1 MSWIKTLNAVLKA
14 HNKAAASG
22 GKAVS
27 FATQDARREILEQG
41 FKELRALGYKLPDV
55 HGFKERHMTALG
67 NMWEEKKLSPST
79 IQNRISI
86 FRVFAE
92 WIGKMGMIRG
102 SENYVQNPKSV
113 ERHLVTNIDKTW
125 SGQQQT
131 LAEKLELIQKHD
143 RYVAIQLELQR
154 AFGLRM
160 KEAALLKP
168 YMADKENYLAVNWG
182 TKGGRDRVVPIQNN
196 YQRDVLRR
204 AKLFLENPNSS
215 ITPPNFNFIQ
225 WKNHYYYVCRQVGI
239 SRKDG
244 ITSHGLRHERLN
256 EIYQEITGQESPIKG
271 GSTRAILAQVQ
282 NIAMQEI
289 AEVAGHSRQSISS
302 AYIGNPIT
310 LSQKLSQ
317 KLIDK

>member
-1 MSWIKTLNAVLKA
+1 MSWIKTFNTVLRE

-41 FKELRALGYKLPDV
+41 FKELRVLGFKLPDV

-67 NMWEEKKLSPST
+67 HVWEAKGLSAST

-86 FRVFAE
+86 FRIFAE
-92 WIGKMGMIRG
+92 WIGKAGMIRG
-102 SENYVQNPKSV
+102 SENYVKNPKSV

-125 SGQQQT
+125 SGKQLDLSQ
-131 LAEKLELIQKHD
+131 KLVDISKLD
-143 RYVAIQLELQR
+143 SYVAIQLELQR

-168 YMADKENYLAVNWG
+168 HIADKENYLAVNWG

-196 YQRDVLRR
+196 YQRDVLAR
-204 AKLFLENPNSS
+204 AKLLLKIPSDS
-215 ITPPNFNFIQ
+215 MTPKDFNFKQ
-225 WKNHYYYVCRQVGI
+225 WKNRYYYVCRQVGI
-239 SRKDG
+239 SRKNG

-256 EIYQEITGQESPIKG
+256 EIYFEITGKLSPVKTV
-271 GSTRAILAQVQ
+271 SVNVDQSMHE
-282 NIAMQEI
+282 IARQEI
-289 AEVAGHSRQSISS
+289 AEIAGHSRESIAG
-302 AYIGNPIT
+302 AYIGE
-310 LSQKLSQ
+310 S
-317 KLIDK
+317 

>member
-1 MSWIKTLNAVLKA
+1 MINNFRNDMSWIKTLNIVLKA

-41 FKELRALGYKLPDV
+41 FKELRALGFKLPDV
-55 HGFKERHMTALG
+55 CGFKERHITALG
-67 NMWEEKKLSPST
+67 NAWEVKGLSPST

-92 WIGKMGMIRG
+92 WIGKAGMIRG
-102 SENYVQNPKSV
+102 SENYVKNSKSV
-113 ERHLVTNIDKTW
+113 ERHLVSNIDKTW
-125 SGQQQT
+125 SGQQKT
-131 LAEKLELIQKHD
+131 LADKLEIIQKQD
-143 RYVAIQLELQR
+143 KYVAIQLELQR

-168 YMADKENYLAVNWG
+168 HVADKESYLAVNWG
-182 TKGGRDRVVPIQNN
+182 TKGGRDRVVPIQDD
-196 YQRDVLRR
+196 YQRDVLIR
-204 AKLFLENPNSS
+204 AKLFLANPKNSM
-215 ITPPNFNFIQ
+215 TPKNFNFKQ

-256 EIYQEITGQESPIKG
+256 EIYHELTGQLSPAKG
-271 GSTRAILAQVQ
+271 GTRNTINT
-282 NIAMQEI
+282 NIHEIAKEEI
-289 AEVAGHSRQSISS
+289 AEVAGHSRESIAG
-302 AYIGNPIT
+302 AYIG
-310 LSQKLSQ
+310 K
-317 KLIDK
+317 

>member
-1 MSWIKTLNAVLKA
+1 MSWIQTLNAVLKA

-41 FKELRALGYKLPDV
+41 FKELRALGFKLPDV
-55 HGFKERHMTALG
+55 RGFKERHMTALG
-67 NMWEEKKLSPST
+67 NSWEAKGLSAST

-92 WIGKMGMIRG
+92 WVGKVGMIRG
-102 SENYVQNPKSV
+102 SENYVKNPESV
-113 ERHLVTNIDKTW
+113 ERHLITNIDKTW
-125 SGQQQT
+125 SGQQKT
-131 LAEKLELIQKHD
+131 LAEKLELIQQHNK
-143 RYVAIQLELQR
+143 YVAIQMELQR

-168 YMADKENYLAVNWG
+168 HMADKENYLAVNWG
-182 TKGGRDRVVPIQNN
+182 TKGGRDRVVPIQND
-196 YQRDVLRR
+196 YQRDVLTR
-204 AKLFLENPNSS
+204 AKLFLINRNDSM
-215 ITPPNFNFIQ
+215 TPKNFNFKQ

-256 EIYQEITGQESPIKG
+256 EIYREVTGQVSPIKG
-271 GSTRAILAQVQ
+271 GAVDSI
-282 NIAMQEI
+282 NINTHEIARQEI
-289 AEVAGHSRQSISS
+289 AETAGHSRKSIAV
-302 AYIGNPIT
+302 AYIG
-310 LSQKLSQ
+310 
-317 KLIDK
+317 

>member
-1 MSWIKTLNAVLKA
+1 MSWIQTLNAVLKA

-41 FKELRALGYKLPDV
+41 FKELRALGFKLPDV
-55 HGFKERHMTALG
+55 RGFKERHMTALG
-67 NMWEEKKLSPST
+67 NSWEAKGLSAST

-92 WIGKMGMIRG
+92 WVGKVGMIRG
-102 SENYVQNPKSV
+102 SENYVKNPESV
-113 ERHLVTNIDKTW
+113 ERHLITNIDKTW
-125 SGQQQT
+125 SGQQKT
-131 LAEKLELIQKHD
+131 LTEKLELIQQHD
-143 RYVAIQLELQR
+143 KYVAIQMELQR

-168 YMADKENYLAVNWG
+168 HMADKENYLAVNWG
-182 TKGGRDRVVPIQNN
+182 TKGGRDRVVPIQND
-196 YQRDVLRR
+196 YQRDVLTR
-204 AKLFLENPNSS
+204 AKLFLINRNDSM
-215 ITPPNFNFIQ
+215 TPKNFNFKQ

-256 EIYQEITGQESPIKG
+256 EIYQELTGQLSPVKG
-271 GSTRAILAQVQ
+271 GASLSTHIHEAVR
-282 NIAMQEI
+282 QEL
-289 AEVAGHSRQSISS
+289 AEVAGHSRESISG
-302 AYIGNPIT
+302 AYIGSDTRNI
-310 LSQKLSQ
+310 
-317 KLIDK
+317 I

>member
-14 HNKAAASG
+14 HNKTAAVG

-41 FKELRALGYKLPDV
+41 FRELRGLGFKLPDV
-55 HGFKERHMTALG
+55 CGFKERHMTALG
-67 NMWEEKKLSPST
+67 HAWEAKGLSAST

-92 WIGKMGMIRG
+92 WVGKGGMIRG
-102 SENYVQNPKSV
+102 SENYVKNPESV
-113 ERHLVTNIDKTW
+113 ERHLITNIDNTW
-125 SGQQQT
+125 SGQNKT
-131 LAEKLELIQKHD
+131 LAEKLELIQEQDK
-143 RYVAIQLELQR
+143 YVAIQMELQR

-168 YMADKENYLAVNWG
+168 HMADKENYLAVNWG

-196 YQRDVLRR
+196 YQRDVLIR
-204 AKLFLENPNSS
+204 AKLFLTNPGDSM
-215 ITPPNFNFIQ
+215 TPKDLNFKE
-225 WKNHYYYVCRQVGI
+225 WRNHYYYVCRQVGV

-256 EIYQEITGQESPIKG
+256 EIYREVTGQLSPAKG
-271 GSTRAILAQVQ
+271 GAVDSI
-282 NIAMQEI
+282 NINTHEIARQEI
-289 AEVAGHSRQSISS
+289 AETAGHSRKSIAG
-302 AYIGNPIT
+302 AYIGDT
-310 LSQKLSQ
+310 S
-317 KLIDK
+317 